1 MSSILDNY
9 FKIDGTT
16 NSLICNQSL
25 LNKNCSYYINCNY
38 ANKLYSYL
46 KAIIE
51 LDKDKQNQEYNRIFK
66 NKQNQE
72 YNRIFKKTIIAC
84 NNLINKRLELSS
96 IDTLLNHT
104 TQIDIDKNIIYKVIL
119 LIDNIDVSNTTNEE
133 YKKLLED
140 YTKKYGNLLL
150 NNYDNAILEDLKLKI
165 SKLVESIPEN
175 ISFINPIFDI
185 NDIIIEVISNDKKI
199 NNKGSIIQIN
209 YKTKTFNIEYNN
221 SIIIPNIPFDNLCI
235 ENIEIAPYTG
245 YPAKNIRLITG
256 STKTKS
262 ITPLCKIIINCTNVK
277 KLKEKLEYHLS
288 YNDAN
293 KQSNLYIGTF
303 LKILETSTSMLS
315 SYTARKVF
323 HLLSNI
329 TTDNNAILSLMTNYN
344 NIYNSKIINLE
355 KLEKLEKLIEF
366 IDIQSKENISQIT
379 INNPI
384 FNDKEIQII
393 YKNNNKSYNGYITQ
407 INLYTIPPTFIF
419 EYEINSKNKSVIE
432 NPPNFSSLC
441 IKSDRIYERY
451 NKCITELANNPVS
464 ILLYNNNGVN
474 KEVNHVINTGSYYN
488 EDTFRPSCR
497 YFINCRDA
505 LILKKKLIEFKDYE
519 LNNNDKSNDNQ
530 KFKIIHHYFIQNIKY
545 IQKMLSVSHDEYSKS
560 PKYEA
565 YINKYTNEL
574 NYCKNILLLLFNNIS
589 IDISLLNALINT
601 INFYVSPFI
610 RKSVDYKNI
619 INLDVIIQF
628 IKNNNFDEIKQ
639 FIKNDNFDEIKQF
652 INPDDLSNINQ
663 FIKNDNFDENKQFIK
678 NYNFDEIKQFIKK
691 YHLDEIKKFIQNYNY
706 EEYLPGVFVLN
717 TIIEKFIILFNLIY
731 ETLELSMNPPIT
743 FINPVIL
750 HTSTYKLSIKIKS
763 KIPRYQ
769 HEGEMITINLQ
780 NNTFNAWN
788 STTKQIIRDIPFTQ
802 LCIKSN
808 DDKSGTMCYDS
819 LRDNVRIVKSMY

>member
-51 LDKDKQNQEYNRIFK
+51 PDKDKAKQNQEYH
-66 NKQNQE
+66 
-72 YNRIFKKTIIAC
+72 RIFKKTIIAC
-84 NNLINKRLELSS
+84 NNLINKRPELSS

-104 TQIDIDKNIIYKVIL
+104 TQLDIDKNIINKVKL
-119 LIDNIDVSNTTNEE
+119 LIDNIDVSNTTDEA
-133 YKKLLED
+133 YKKLLDE
-140 YTKKYGNLLL
+140 YTKKYKDLLFNNNINSNL
-150 NNYDNAILEDLKLKI
+150 NELKSII
-165 SKLVESIPEN
+165 SNLVESKPEN

-185 NDIIIEVISNDKKI
+185 NDIIIEVRSTDKKI

-209 YKTKTFNIEYNN
+209 YKTKTFYIEYNN
-221 SIIIPNIPFDNLCI
+221 SFITSNNSFNNLCI
-235 ENIEIAPYTG
+235 ENIDSIIITPYTG
-245 YPAKNIRLITG
+245 YPDKNISLITG

-262 ITPLCKIIINCTNVK
+262 ITPLCEIIINCTNVK
-277 KLKEKLEYHLS
+277 KLKKKLEYHLS
-288 YNDAN
+288 YKDAN

-329 TTDNNAILSLMTNYN
+329 TTDNAVLTSFITNYDDVY
-344 NIYNSKIINLE
+344 ISKVVD
-355 KLEKLEKLIEF
+355 LEKLEKLIK
-366 IDIQSKENISQIT
+366 IIIALSKENISQIR
-379 INNPI
+379 IKNPI

-407 INLYTIPPTFIF
+407 INLDATPSTFIF
-419 EYEINSKNKSVIE
+419 EYEINSKNKSVIV

-464 ILLYNNNGVN
+464 ILLYNNNNGVN
-474 KEVNHVINTGSYYN
+474 KEVNNGVNHVINTGSYYD
-488 EDTFRPSCR
+488 EYTFRPSCR
-497 YFINCRDA
+497 YFINCSDA
-505 LILKKKLIEFKDYE
+505 EKLKKNLIEFKDYE
-519 LNNNDKSNDNQ
+519 NNNDKSNNNK

-545 IQKMLSVSHDEYSKS
+545 IQNMLSVSHDEYSKS

-565 YINKYTNEL
+565 HINKYTNEL
-574 NYCKNILLLLFNNIS
+574 NYCKNILLLLLFNNIS

-601 INFYVSPFI
+601 INFFATNYK
-610 RKSVDYKNI
+610 RDSVIYKNI
-619 INLDVIIQF
+619 INLDVFIEFIKINNFDKIKQF
-628 IKNNNFDEIKQ
+628 IKNDNLDEIKQ
-639 FIKNDNFDEIKQF
+639 FIKNDNLDEIKQF
-652 INPDDLSNINQ
+652 Q
-663 FIKNDNFDENKQFIK
+663 KNVNL
-678 NYNFDEIKQFIKK
+678 DEIKQFQKNVNLDVIKK
-691 YHLDEIKKFIQNYNY
+691 FIKNYHLDEIKKFIKNYNHK
-706 EEYLPGVFVLN
+706 EYFSNVLN
-717 TIIEKFIILFNLIY
+717 TIIEKFIELFEIIY
-731 ETLELSMNPPIT
+731 KTPESLMNPPIT

-763 KIPRYQ
+763 KIPRNQ
-769 HEGEMITINLQ
+769 HKGEMITINLQ

-788 STTKQIIRDIPFTQ
+788 SKTKQIIRDIPFTQ

-808 DDKSGTMCYDS
+808 DDKPGTECYDS
-819 LRDNVRIVKSMY
+819 LRDK